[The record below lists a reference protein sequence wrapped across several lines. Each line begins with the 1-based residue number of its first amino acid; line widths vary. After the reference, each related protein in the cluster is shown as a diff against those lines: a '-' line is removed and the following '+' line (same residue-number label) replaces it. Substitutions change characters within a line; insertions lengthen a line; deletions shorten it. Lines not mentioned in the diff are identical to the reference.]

1 MILLPRP
8 SRKQGGQPTEILP
21 GGGSPVRWSSQPPSK
36 SFALTPGEV
45 VSNAGVEMRLYRKVL
60 ISEAPGIA
68 AAVKSVQQSGLAT
81 HGAVRNRTGESAR
94 AVVPVFVISII
105 LKYKE
110 DPHMNNPNIDLLGQ
124 VNLLKALLEAGVI
137 NDIEFKKI
145 AARLAVKNGASI
157 IIC

>member
-1 MILLPRP
+1 MRRP
-8 SRKQGGQPTEILP
+8 
-21 GGGSPVRWSSQPPSK
+21 SQPPSK

-45 VSNAGVEMRLYRKVL
+45 VSNAGVEMRLYWKVL

-81 HGAVRNRTGESAR
+81 HGLIRNRTGKSSA
-94 AVVPVFVISII
+94 AAVPVFVISSI
-105 LKYKE
+105 LRYKE
-110 DPHMNNPNIDLLGQ
+110 DSRMNNPNIDLLGQ

-137 NDIEFKKI
+137 NDTEFKRI

>member
-68 AAVKSVQQSGLAT
+68 AAVKSVPQSGLAT
-81 HGAVRNRTGESAR
+81 HGSVRNHTGESAT
-94 AVVPVFVISII
+94 AAVPVFVISSI
-105 LKYKE
+105 L
-110 DPHMNNPNIDLLGQ
+110 
-124 VNLLKALLEAGVI
+124 
-137 NDIEFKKI
+137 
-145 AARLAVKNGASI
+145 R
-157 IIC
+157 